1 MMGALGVVFGD
12 IGTSPLYAMRKTA
25 VAAGGPLPGPAA
37 VYGGLSLIFWALV
50 IVVTVKYVL
59 LIMRADNNGEGGVMA
74 LAALAHRAPVSRKA
88 KTAIGIAALL
98 GLALFYGDGMLTPAV
113 SVLSAMEGLSVS
125 GSSFTPWIVPLTLII
140 LVGLF
145 LVQSRGTEKI
155 GKVFGPVMVLWFLV
169 IAALG
174 ATAILKSPQILR
186 AADPR
191 YGLALFLNEPWTAFV
206 SLGSV
211 VLAVTGCEALYA
223 DMGHFGARAIRWAW
237 YFAFPALLLNYF
249 GQGALLLARPGDAP
263 FLFYALVPSWAH
275 YPMVA
280 LATLATIIASQ
291 AVIGGVFSIT
301 RQAVQLGQ
309 LPRMEI
315 RHTSAT
321 ERGQIYVPKIN
332 AMLCIGVVLIVLI
345 FKSSDALAAAYGI
358 AVTGVMVIS
367 TVLVAIVAI
376 HRWKWK
382 RPVVYLVFGALGLID
397 LTFLSANALKIVEG
411 GWLPLAVAAC
421 VFIVMDTWRVG
432 RRLHLE
438 KVRDSSLALDLFL
451 DRADKMNQRVAG
463 TAVFM
468 SARSDVMPNALLH
481 SLKHY
486 KVMHERIVLASVSVA
501 DTPVIPLSRRV
512 TVEKL
517 GKGFFSVRFVYG
529 FFETPDIPEA
539 LAVARAH
546 GLALDMDSSTF
557 FLGRET
563 LVPGEHPS
571 LSRWRV
577 ALYMWLASN
586 ALSPARFYHLPAGR
600 VVELGTQVTI

>member
-1 MMGALGVVFGD
+1 MRQTAL
-12 IGTSPLYAMRKTA
+12 
-25 VAAGGPLPGPAA
+25 AAGGHLPDAA
-37 VYGGLSLIFWALV
+37 SIYGALSLIFWALV
-50 IVVTVKYVL
+50 IVVTVKYVVF
-59 LIMRADNNGEGGVMA
+59 IMRADNNGEGGVLA
-74 LAALAHRAPVSRKA
+74 LAALAHRAPVNRGI

-98 GLALFYGDGMLTPAV
+98 GLALFYGDGMLTPAI
-113 SVLSAMEGLSVS
+113 SVLSAMEGLSVD
-125 GSSFTPWIVPLTLII
+125 GGAFTPWIMPLTLII

-145 LVQSRGTEKI
+145 FLQSRGTHKI
-155 GKVFGPVMVLWFLV
+155 GRLFGPVMVLWFIV
-169 IAALG
+169 IAVLG
-174 ATAILKSPQILR
+174 TISILKSPQILR

-191 YGLALFLNEPWTAFV
+191 FAIALFSHKPWTAFV
-206 SLGSV
+206 ALGSV

-223 DMGHFGARAIRWAW
+223 DMGHFGRRAIRWAW
-237 YFAFPALLLNYF
+237 LYFAFPALILNYF
-249 GQGALLLARPGDAP
+249 GQGALLLSHPDDAP

-280 LATLATIIASQ
+280 LAALATVIASQ
-291 AVIGGVFSIT
+291 AVISGVFSIT

-321 ERGQIYVPKIN
+321 ERGQIFVPRIN
-332 AMLCIGVVLIVLI
+332 VMLCVGVVLIVLI

-367 TVLVAIVAI
+367 TVLVGVVAI
-376 HRWKWK
+376 HRWHWSK
-382 RPVVYLVFGALGLID
+382 PAVYGVFGVLGLID
-397 LTFLSANALKIVEG
+397 LTFLASNALKITQG
-411 GWLPLAVAAC
+411 GWLPLAVAAG
-421 VFIVMDTWRVG
+421 VFVVMDTWRVG
-432 RRLHLE
+432 RRVHME
-438 KVRDSSLALDLFL
+438 KMREGSLALDLFL
-451 DRADKMNQRVAG
+451 ERADKMTQRVAG

-468 SARSDVMPNALLH
+468 SPRNDVVPGTLLH

-486 KVMHERIVLASVSVA
+486 KVLHERIVLATVTAA
-501 DTPVIPLSRRV
+501 DTPFVPPARRI

-517 GKGFFSVRFVYG
+517 GKGFFSARFVYG
-529 FFETPDIPEA
+529 FFESPDIPEA
-539 LAVARAH
+539 LAAARMH
-546 GLALDMDSSTF
+546 GLALEMDQSTF

-586 ALSPARFYHLPAGR
+586 ALAPARFYHLPPGR